1 MIRTPAT
8 LALISALII
17 LNAGTTLALD
27 IPIGP
32 RAGYTSWDGINQMHF
47 GAHAKMGDLFPNVA
61 LTPGVELGFG
71 DGFTIITL
79 NGDLA
84 YQFTEL
90 TTEPWGLYAG
100 GSLSLNYLDNDF
112 IDGDL
117 DLGFSAL
124 LGVTRKLGNQN
135 ELLLEIRL
143 GILDSPDFKATLGY
157 TFF

>member
-1 MIRTPAT
+1 MLRTF
-8 LALISALII
+8 SALLI
-17 LNAGTTLALD
+17 LLVLLTATTTLAGTPL
-27 IPIGP
+27 GP
-32 RAGYTSWDGINQMHF
+32 RVGYTSWDGISQMHF
-47 GAHAKMGDLFPNVA
+47 GVHAKLGELFPNVEMIPN
-61 LTPGVELGFG
+61 LEMGFG
-71 DGFTIITL
+71 DNFTIITL

-100 GSLSLNYLDNDF
+100 GSLSLNYLDND
-112 IDGDL
+112 IMDGDL

-135 ELLLEIRL
+135 EILLEARL
-143 GILDSPDFKATLGY
+143 GILDSPDFKITLGY